1 MKTGK
6 GHGQARLQIADKSG
20 IGGVRSADQ
29 LPGGV
34 AMNRYR
40 QERENSPLTEED
52 TLMAGGNAQKFTLL
66 HDKSLIP
73 GTCTPDAE
81 MSVGEFTRKRNRDI
95 LDKNPFH
102 ADKLKIRGGLQNT
115 PPKSKSSKAGSRR
128 RVSTANNSGRNQN
141 LGTYSN
147 QITDLRSR
155 IQAIDKIIDHRKI
168 ELAQDSHLME
178 NHQIDHLQRE
188 TGAGI
193 AWHVSDISDQIAIA
207 TQAIDRLK
215 CKLPV

>member
-6 GHGQARLQIADKSG
+6 GHGQPRLQIADKSV
-20 IGGVRSADQ
+20 IGGIRSADQ
-29 LPGGV
+29 LPGVV

-40 QERENSPLTEED
+40 QDRENSPLTEED
-52 TLMAGGNAQKFTLL
+52 TLEAVGLAQKLNLF

-73 GTCTPDAE
+73 GTCTPDGE
-81 MSVGEFTRKRNRDI
+81 MSVGEFTRKRSRDI

-102 ADKLKIRGGLQNT
+102 ADKLKIKGGLQNT

-128 RVSTANNSGRNQN
+128 RVCTANNTGRNQN

-168 ELAQDSHLME
+168 ELVHDSHLME

-188 TGAGI
+188 TGAGL
-193 AWHVSDISDQIAIA
+193 AWHVSDISDQIVIA
-207 TQAIDRLK
+207 TQAIGRLK
-215 CKLPV
+215 CRLQI